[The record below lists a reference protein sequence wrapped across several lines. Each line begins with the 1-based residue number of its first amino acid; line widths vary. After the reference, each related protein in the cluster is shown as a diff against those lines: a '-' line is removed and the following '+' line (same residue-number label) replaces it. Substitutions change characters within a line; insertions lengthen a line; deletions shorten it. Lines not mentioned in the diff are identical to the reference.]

1 MISVYKRN
9 NEYGDEVAPPAPAG
23 GAAEPAPAPAE
34 EAPAA
39 VEQAAAAPEAAP
51 EVQAS
56 GYRRKRN
63 NQYGDE
69 VAPPAPAEGAAEPA
83 PAPAEEAPA
92 AVEQAAA
99 APEAAPEVQAS
110 GYRRKR
116 NNEYGD
122 EVAPPAPAEGGEE
135 PAPAPAEE
143 APAAV
148 EQAAAA
154 PESAPE
160 VQASGY

>member
-1 MISVYKRN
+1 MMRFADCKFGRANQKAPHTAHTVHPSCSTSTRQLRIRTVLYTATEILLARATTMRFVILLGLALFCITDARHLYKRN
-9 NEYGDEVAPPAPAG
+9 NEYGDE
-23 GAAEPAPAPAE
+23 
-34 EAPAA
+34 
-39 VEQAAAAPEAAP
+39 
-51 EVQAS
+51 
-56 GYRRKRN
+56 
-63 NQYGDE
+63 
-69 VAPPAPAEGAAEPA
+69 
-83 PAPAEEAPA
+83 
-92 AVEQAAA
+92 
-99 APEAAPEVQAS
+99 
-110 GYRRKR
+110 R